1 LQRSGTLNWDSFWA
15 EPDVAV
21 TSIVAVVD
29 SNDCRN
35 VRLGLIMSWLI
46 GSWLVGSWMVWRWRI
61 WSGLIWIVRGWSVR
75 FVRVCQKWCWAK
87 MGFAK
92 KRAANGARSKRFSE
106 VRDGLRETRVQ
117 EFWGEG
123 QSTGAGQRSVVT
135 KRSWLPA
142 ERSVD

>member
-1 LQRSGTLNWDSFWA
+1 LQRGGTVDWGSFWA

-35 VRLGLIMSWLI
+35 VRLVWSC
-46 GSWLVGSWMVWRWRI
+46 MVWR
-61 WSGLIWIVRGWSVR
+61 GLIWNIRGWSVR

-106 VRDGLRETRVQ
+106 VRDGLRETRDQ

-123 QSTGAGQRSVVT
+123 QSTGTSQRSVVT